1 MAEVIRLLD
10 FVSQVGSFVF
20 SEENLVEKQDIDVGQ
35 SIDINLNSKDIILK
49 IDEVIRNV
57 IGDDEIDG
65 DVNKVKLEKINN
77 L

>member
-1 MAEVIRLLD
+1 MVEVIFLLD

-20 SEENLVEKQDIDVGQ
+20 SEGNLVEKQDIDVGQ
-35 SIDINLNSKDIILK
+35 SIDINLNSKDFILK

>member
-1 MAEVIRLLD
+1 MVEVIFLLD

>member
-1 MAEVIRLLD
+1 MVEVIYLLD

>member
-1 MAEVIRLLD
+1 MVEVIYLLD

-35 SIDINLNSKDIILK
+35 SIDINLNLKDIILK

>member
-1 MAEVIRLLD
+1 MVEVIRLLD

-20 SEENLVEKQDIDVGQ
+20 SEGNLVEKQDIDVGQ
-35 SIDINLNSKDIILK
+35 SIDINLNSKDFILK

>member
-1 MAEVIRLLD
+1 MVEVIRLLD

-20 SEENLVEKQDIDVGQ
+20 SEGNLVEKQDIDVGQ

>member
-1 MAEVIRLLD
+1 MVEVIFLLD

-35 SIDINLNSKDIILK
+35 SIDINLNSKDFILK

>member
-1 MAEVIRLLD
+1 MVEVIRLLD